1 MHNKYHESRI
11 RYIFCKSIGIQKNIT
26 MSQNYTNPYKYWYLP
41 LITGIIFIISGIYIF
56 RTPLASYLTLSMIFA
71 AIFFVT
77 GIMEVVNAFSNRQY
91 PNWGWSLAGGI
102 VDLVLGIMLI
112 SSPALSATILPLY
125 VGITILFHS
134 IMGIGSS
141 LALKKVGI
149 KSWATVMIFSILGL
163 LFAIL
168 MIANPVFGGL
178 TIVYY
183 TAISFIMIGVFQI
196 MLAFGLKK
204 LK

>member
-1 MHNKYHESRI
+1 MQV
-11 RYIFCKSIGIQKNIT
+11 IGIQKIIT

-56 RTPLASYLTLSMIFA
+56 RTPLASYLTLSMLFA

-102 VDLVLGIMLI
+102 VDLILGIMLI

-125 VGITILFHS
+125 VGITILFRS

-183 TAISFIMIGVFQI
+183 TAISFIMIGIFQI
-196 MLAFGLKK
+196 MLALGLKK

>member
-1 MHNKYHESRI
+1 
-11 RYIFCKSIGIQKNIT
+11 

-77 GIMEVVNAFSNRQY
+77 GIMEVVNAFSNRHY

-102 VDLVLGIMLI
+102 VDLILGIMLI

-125 VGITILFHS
+125 VGITILFRS

-149 KSWATVMIFSILGL
+149 KSWGTVMIFSILGL

-168 MIANPVFGGL
+168 MIVNPVFGGL

>member
-1 MHNKYHESRI
+1 
-11 RYIFCKSIGIQKNIT
+11 

-41 LITGIIFIISGIYIF
+41 LITGIIFVISGFYIF

-77 GIMEVVNAFSNRQY
+77 GIIEIVNAFSNRQY

-112 SSPALSATILPLY
+112 SSPALSASILPMY
-125 VGITILFHS
+125 VGVTILFRS
-134 IMGIGSS
+134 IMGIGTS
-141 LALKKVGI
+141 LALKKIGG
-149 KSWATVMIFSILGL
+149 KSWGGIMIFSILGL

-183 TAISFIMIGVFQI
+183 TAISFIMIGVFQMI
-196 MLAFGLKK
+196 LAFGLKK

>member
-1 MHNKYHESRI
+1 MQV
-11 RYIFCKSIGIQKNIT
+11 IGIQKIIT

-56 RTPLASYLTLSMIFA
+56 RTPLASYLTLSMLFA

-102 VDLVLGIMLI
+102 VDLILGIMLI

-125 VGITILFHS
+125 VGITILFRS

-196 MLAFGLKK
+196 MLALGLKK